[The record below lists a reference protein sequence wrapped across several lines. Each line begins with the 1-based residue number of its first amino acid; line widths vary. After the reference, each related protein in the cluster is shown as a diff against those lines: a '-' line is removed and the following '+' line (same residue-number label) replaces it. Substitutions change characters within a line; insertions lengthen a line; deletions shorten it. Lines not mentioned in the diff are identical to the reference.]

1 MKALKLFVPV
11 LIGRLRPRSGML
23 PTNTASQ
30 GWHDRQDRQDRND
43 VILAMK
49 AFLTGLAT

>member
-1 MKALKLFVPV
+1 MKALKLFIPI
-11 LIGRLRPRSGML
+11 LIKRLRSRSRML

-30 GWHDRQDRQDRND
+30 GGYDRQDRND